1 MEQDDLIPPFTS
13 TKEMEE
19 FSKDIEDIDKLATK
33 QPEQLKPYQEN
44 FIEEKSSKSRIAESQ
59 ESTRSRLAITIIG
72 IYGATILACFIVIG
86 YGLVKEERKEILTLI
101 ITSKAT
107 LIGSSI
113 GFYFGKNQ

>member
-44 FIEEKSSKSRIAESQ
+44 FIE
-59 ESTRSRLAITIIG
+59 
-72 IYGATILACFIVIG
+72 
-86 YGLVKEERKEILTLI
+86 
-101 ITSKAT
+101 
-107 LIGSSI
+107 
-113 GFYFGKNQ
+113 